1 MPIQTELE
9 REEMRRKLEVIRA
22 DIDRNN
28 QLMLDVNDQM
38 KSLDDERDDAIRRG
52 AVLGPTSRGRS
63 SKERRRPRPPF
74 PWILALGY
82 LAIVCMALFEGY
94 QLALP
99 YYDTIGVD
107 ITNLSREWLRNPMG
121 VVSGAGFALS
131 ATVGLFLLWHLV
143 FRRSSSIAKN
153 WDSAGPVMTALQVS
167 GIFTLCCILF
177 AVTFAFANMRHGT
190 ADAVIRL
197 WSTQQGQPSAADIGQ
212 SVFLFLTLLVPF
224 AAAYIHRQIGKS
236 AYWIRRRDILQ
247 KQAQW
252 DREEEE
258 RLLAHERLADRRNLR
273 QQELEK
279 LERRRTLLQNQ
290 PRHWRSKPRLPKV
303 SGRSDWNRCGIRQK
317 SMRVAYSLPSNKI
330 AITSSALPTDVR
342 QSISYQSTHGAMPIR
357 NRP

>member
-1 MPIQTELE
+1 
-9 REEMRRKLEVIRA
+9 
-22 DIDRNN
+22 
-28 QLMLDVNDQM
+28 MLRVNDQM
-38 KSLDDERDDAIRRG
+38 NSLDDEKDDAIRRG

-63 SKERRRPRPPF
+63 SKERLRPRLPF
-74 PWILALGY
+74 PLILALVY

-143 FRRSSSIAKN
+143 LRRSSSIAKN

-167 GIFTLCCILF
+167 GIFTLCCILL

-224 AAAYIHRQIGKS
+224 AAAYIHHQIGQS

-279 LERRRTLLQNQ
+279 LERKRTLLQNQ
-290 PRHWRSKPRLPKV
+290 LQALALRAQTAQRERLARLEQAQRSTEV
-303 SGRSDWNRCGIRQK
+303 YARSLLAALKQDRYYFI
-317 SMRVAYSLPSNKI
+317 RVANRLKMQHLVPDQVQRPAKAQSQPPLPVDH
-330 AITSSALPTDVR
+330 ALPPAGNNG
-342 QSISYQSTHGAMPIR
+342 HG
-357 NRP
+357 N